1 MSAGTFSTA
10 LAKVLVHEG
19 GYVNDSRDPGGAT
32 NKGVTQGVYDQW
44 RASRGLPKR
53 PVSQLSDDE
62 IALIYRGRFWDTV
75 RGDDLPPGVDYVV
88 FDGSVNSG
96 PAQSAKWLQRAVG
109 VTADGKVGPETLDA
123 ARAATASAVIDTIL
137 EQRLAFLKKI
147 KHRDTGALLWTTFG
161 KGWQR
166 RVDDVRRDAHAMVA
180 AKGPQKPAQPAPAA
194 SGTDETPITLPNA
207 ASDRRT
213 GIGAAIAFAVVGAI
227 GLVIARCS
235 GAA

>member
-1 MSAGTFSTA
+1 MSVETFSVA

-19 GYVNDSRDPGGAT
+19 GYVNNPKDPGGAT

-53 PVSQLSDDE
+53 PVSQLADDE
-62 IALIYRGRFWDTV
+62 LGLIYRGRFWDTV

-109 VTADGKVGPETLDA
+109 VTADGKVGPATLAA

-180 AKGPQKPAQPAPAA
+180 APPKPRPQPDEPAP
-194 SGTDETPITLPNA
+194 EITEK
-207 ASDRRT
+207 DVKQT
-213 GIGAAIAFAVVGAI
+213 GIGAAVLAAFAVIVGVITKAL
-227 GLVIARCS
+227 GLW
-235 GAA
+235 